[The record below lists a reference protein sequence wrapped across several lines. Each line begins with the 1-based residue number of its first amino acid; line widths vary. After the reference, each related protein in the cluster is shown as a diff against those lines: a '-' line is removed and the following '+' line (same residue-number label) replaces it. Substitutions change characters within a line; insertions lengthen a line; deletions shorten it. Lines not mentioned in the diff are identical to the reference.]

1 MPISPNGSY
10 TNAYTNP
17 YQMYMYP
24 TQMSG
29 TYQQPMQTQQIQN
42 GGLISA
48 PNEQYARTYPVAPGN
63 SVTFKDESSPYV
75 YVKTASFNQM
85 EQPSF
90 KIYKLVEV
98 ENGVNPSQNNQPD
111 NSAQYATKAEYDEL
125 RQAYAQLKDTM
136 DTLRKSISLFADKE
150 AMDIAE

>member
-1 MPISPNGSY
+1 MPLPY
-10 TNAYTNP
+10 NAYTSP
-17 YQMYMYP
+17 YQYGQP
-24 TQMSG
+24 LQWQMQ
-29 TYQQPMQTQQIQN
+29 TVQQPQQIQN

-48 PNEQYARTYPVAPGN
+48 PNEQYARSYPVAPGN
-63 SVTFKDESSPYV
+63 SVTFKDESQPFV

-85 EQPSF
+85 EQPDF
-90 KIYKLVEV
+90 KKYQLVEV
-98 ENGVNPSQNNQPD
+98 GNGINPSQNNQPD

-150 AMDIAE
+150 AMDVAE